1 MATWADFYPELILHA
16 PGCPYP
22 TADVALRESARA
34 FFRRTRA
41 WREWLD
47 PEQVAAGVREY
58 DLSIPPG
65 SMVVRIERCTVD
77 GVPMEVLSHKEQL
90 SDFARYE
97 QPDRGLLSRDRA
109 SFLLTQLL
117 TPGAMVAAEV
127 SLMPA
132 KNSAGIPDDQFAQ
145 HAQDIV
151 EGAKHRLMLIPQTS
165 FYNEGLAAVA
175 MNAFETAVATKTVE
189 AWKGAT
195 GAVPHRRAR
204 WC

>member
-1 MATWADFYPELILHA
+1 MATWADFYPELMPHVV
-16 PGCPYP
+16 GCPNP
-22 TADVALRESARA
+22 TANIALRESARA
-34 FFRRTRA
+34 FFRRTRT
-41 WREWLD
+41 WREWLE
-47 PEQVAAGVREY
+47 PEAVMAGVREY
-58 DLSIPPG
+58 DLPLPSG
-65 SMVVRIERCTVD
+65 AMVVRIERCTVD
-77 GVPMEVLSHKEQL
+77 GVPMDVLSHKEQL
-90 SDFARYE
+90 SDFVRYE

-109 SFLLTQLL
+109 GFVLTQLI

-127 SLMPA
+127 SLMPT
-132 KNSAGIPDDQFAQ
+132 KTGVGIPDDQFAQ

-151 EGAKHRLMLIPQTS
+151 EGAKHRLMLIPQTP

-175 MNAFETAVATKTVE
+175 MNSFELAVAAKTVE